1 MKSGYWKIM
10 VIVVGMVLFSVCSAS
25 AQLES
30 ELTDGLKEALK
41 IGTENAVKLVSQED
55 GFYKNEL
62 IKILLPENLRKAEDI
77 LKKAGF
83 EAVIDEFELSM
94 NRAAE
99 KAAVSAVS
107 LFGDAITQMTIDDAL
122 NILNGKENEATL
134 YFQEKTSAALTTA
147 FQPII
152 QTAMNDVGVTNAYQ
166 SLQKQVT
173 SALPLGVGDMF
184 DIDLSAY
191 VTEKALDGL
200 FTMLAVE
207 EKKIREDPQAR
218 VTELLQK
225 VFK

>member
-1 MKSGYWKIM
+1 MKSGYWKN
-10 VIVVGMVLFSVCSAS
+10 VAAAVGMVLFSACSAS

-55 GFYKNEL
+55 GFYKNDL
-62 IKILLPENLRKAEDI
+62 IKILLPEKLQKAEGL

-122 NILNGKENEATL
+122 KILNGKENEATL
-134 YFQEKTSAALTTA
+134 YFQEKTSAALTAA

-152 QTAMNDVGVTNAYQ
+152 QTAMDDVGVTNAYQ

-218 VTELLQK
+218 VTDLLQK

>member
-1 MKSGYWKIM
+1 MKSVYWKN
-10 VIVVGMVLFSVCSAS
+10 VAAVVGMVLFSVCSAS

-55 GFYKNEL
+55 GFYKNDL
-62 IKILLPENLRKAEDI
+62 IKILLPEKLQKAEDI

-83 EAVIDEFELSM
+83 EAVVDEFELSM

-99 KAAVSAVS
+99 KAAVSAAS

-122 NILNGKENEATL
+122 KILNGKENEATL
-134 YFQEKTSAALTTA
+134 YFQEKTGAALTTA

-152 QTAMNDVGVTNAYQ
+152 QTAMDDVGVTNAYQ

-173 SALPLGVGDMF
+173 SAIPLGVGNLF

-200 FTMLAVE
+200 FTMLAAE

-218 VTELLQK
+218 VTDLLKK